1 MPSVYEEVG
10 NLRITFV
17 PADERKPGA
26 DWAGSDV
33 IRVQAFRQDPAISKS
48 LNMGPEFPCNTEAE
62 LENVIG
68 AIRRAFENGRTR
80 TPR

>member
-33 IRVQAFRQDPAISKS
+33 IRVQAFRQDQPSA
-48 LNMGPEFPCNTEAE
+48 
-62 LENVIG
+62 
-68 AIRRAFENGRTR
+68 RA
-80 TPR
+80 